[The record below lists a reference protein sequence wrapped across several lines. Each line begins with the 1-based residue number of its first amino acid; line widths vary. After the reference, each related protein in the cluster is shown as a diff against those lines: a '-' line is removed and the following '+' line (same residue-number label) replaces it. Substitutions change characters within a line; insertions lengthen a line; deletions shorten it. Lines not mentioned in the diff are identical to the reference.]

1 MMSDIHSSPELTV
14 TTGPLPSS
22 RKIHV
27 PGELHPEIRVPLREI
42 DLSPSSGEPA
52 VRVYDTSGPYTDPA
66 TAIDIHRGLPEL
78 RRPWIEARG
87 DVEAHDGRRSAGS
100 GPGPRRGTARAS
112 APPFPTA

>member
-1 MMSDIHSSPELTV
+1 MSDIHASPELPV